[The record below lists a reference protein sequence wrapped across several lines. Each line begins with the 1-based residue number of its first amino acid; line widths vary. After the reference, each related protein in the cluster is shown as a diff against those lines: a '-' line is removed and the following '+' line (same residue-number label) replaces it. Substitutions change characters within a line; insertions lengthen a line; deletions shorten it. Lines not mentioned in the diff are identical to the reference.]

1 MRQRKAKKV
10 FILKNNVYT
19 EITYQELWKLLDT
32 DPEYENKHFIRLH
45 AMVLEVSEKE
55 YKDFYKNARRQ
66 RYLTEE
72 AISNRTI
79 SINVP
84 LRNEDDSEEMPE
96 DIIADQAQGVEEQ
109 AEMMILSDKIHAA
122 ISLLSKGE
130 QKLIQEIFFDEM
142 TERDLAEIYEVS
154 QVAIH
159 KRKKRIL
166 KKLKKILE

>member
-1 MRQRKAKKV
+1 MRRRKAKKV
-10 FILKNNVYT
+10 FILKNNDYT

-32 DPEYENKHFIRLH
+32 DPEYENKHFIRLQ
-45 AMVLEVSEKE
+45 AMVLEVPEKE
-55 YKDFYKNARRQ
+55 YKDFYKSARRQ

-72 AISNRTI
+72 AIINGAI

-96 DIIADQAQGVEEQ
+96 DIIADQSQSVEEQ
-109 AEMMILSDKIHAA
+109 AEMMILLDEIHAA
-122 ISLLSKGE
+122 ISLLSEGE

-142 TERDLAEIYEVS
+142 TERDLAGIYEVP

-166 KKLKKILE
+166 RKLRNILE